1 MGRMDDPEMTSLT
14 TQEAPSS
21 PPPPAA
27 PVETVDG
34 ILFKRL
40 IFASLSWLNTNQQT
54 VNALNVFPV
63 PDGDTGTN
71 MSLTMQAAWQ
81 EIAKLDLANAG
92 EVAHNVA
99 HGALIGARGN
109 SGVILSQIW
118 RGIARSLD
126 TLPVIDARL
135 FAHALREARDTAY
148 KGVVRPVEGTILTVA
163 SDIAAAASSA
173 ADAGCL
179 FDELLER
186 VVSAADASV
195 NRTPDLL
202 PVLKQAGV
210 VDAGGKG
217 LFYLLEGMMRLLRNQ
232 PLDQPLTALPH
243 ISALDLSRVGEM
255 IEEGQDF
262 EVIVDFTPSSPLDL
276 AKFYERLET
285 LGTSIQIG
293 QGDDLYRVHIHVP
306 AEHRYAPIDYAME
319 LGTVSKVAI
328 ENLREQTS
336 ERAAAAEEVP
346 LYMVEP
352 GQIAAVVVSPGAG
365 LTRVFAS
372 LGVAAVIPGGQ
383 TMNPSTQEILSAF
396 ADLPTDRIIILP
408 NNGNILMAARQ
419 TADLT
424 EKHVAVVPT
433 RTIPEG
439 IAAMLAYQHEGEL
452 DPVVRAMQQAMEG
465 VESGEITRATRSVE
479 MNGIQVAEGQFIGL
493 HNDNLVVVGETVAE
507 ALLNLLGR
515 MQAEKREL
523 ITLYWGED
531 LDGSGADA
539 LADRVREAFP
549 RQEVEIHPGG
559 QPHYFF
565 ILSVE

>member
-1 MGRMDDPEMTSLT
+1 MTSH
-14 TQEAPSS
+14 PSPQDTS
-21 PPPPAA
+21 LPPMPAA
-27 PVETVDG
+27 PVHMVDG
-34 ILFKRL
+34 FLLKRL

-71 MSLTMQAAWQ
+71 MSLTMQAAWH
-81 EIAKLDLANAG
+81 EIARLDLDSAG

-126 TLPVIDARL
+126 AKPVMDAPA

-163 SDIAAAASSA
+163 SDIATAATSA
-173 ADAGCL
+173 ADSGCH
-179 FDELLER
+179 FVELLER
-186 VVSAADASV
+186 VVFAADTSV

-202 PVLKQAGV
+202 PVLRQAGV

-217 LFYLLEGMMRLLRNQ
+217 LFFLLEGMLRMMQDQ
-232 PLDQPLTALPH
+232 PLDQPVSVLPH
-243 ISALDLSRVGEM
+243 ISALDLSRVGEL
-255 IEEGQDF
+255 IEEGQDY
-262 EVIVDFTPSSPLDL
+262 EVIVDFTPDAPLDL
-276 AKFYERLET
+276 PKFYQRLEEI
-285 LGTSIQIG
+285 GTSIQIG
-293 QGDDLYRVHIHVP
+293 QGDNLYRVHIHVP
-306 AEHRYAPIDYAME
+306 AANRYAPIDYAIE
-319 LGTVSKVAI
+319 LGLVSKVAI
-328 ENLREQTS
+328 ENLQEQTGNGHN
-336 ERAAAAEEVP
+336 RPAADHPP
-346 LYMVEP
+346 LAVVEP

-372 LGVAAVIPGGQ
+372 LGVSAVIPGGQ

-396 ADLPTDRIIILP
+396 ADLPTDKIVILP
-408 NNGNILMAARQ
+408 NNGNILMAAQQ
-419 TADLT
+419 TAGLT
-424 EKHVAVVPT
+424 SKKVTVVPA

-439 IAAMLAYQHEGEL
+439 VAAMLAFQREGEL
-452 DPVVRAMQQAMEG
+452 DSVTRAMTQAMEG
-465 VESGEITRATRSVE
+465 VESGEVTRATRSVE
-479 MNGIQVAEGQFIGL
+479 MNGVQVSEGQFIGL
-493 HNDNLVVVGETVAE
+493 HNDNLVVVGASVEE
-507 ALLNLLGR
+507 ALLSLLQK
-515 MQAEKREL
+515 MELEKREL

-531 LDGSGADA
+531 LDAPAADR
-539 LADRVREAFP
+539 LADKVREAFP

-559 QPHYFF
+559 QPHYYF